1 MRKQYYKLTTSL
13 LYTVTVKKEAKVVYA
28 AASSGR
34 LVTHE
39 SLNRSYIIQIQ
50 RVKTYTSDLS
60 TGKDDK
66 M

>member
-1 MRKQYYKLTTSL
+1 MRKQYYKLTTL
-13 LYTVTVKKEAKVVYA
+13 LYTVAVKKEAKVVYA